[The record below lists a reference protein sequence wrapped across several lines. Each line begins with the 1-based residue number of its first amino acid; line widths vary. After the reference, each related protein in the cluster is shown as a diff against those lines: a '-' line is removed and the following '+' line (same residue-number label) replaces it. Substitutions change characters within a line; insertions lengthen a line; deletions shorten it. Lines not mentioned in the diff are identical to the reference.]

1 MFAQAKLWR
10 LWFLIFFLNPL
21 LIRDLSI
28 NKQTMQETLSYK
40 FLLVWEAA
48 GISFLFEWLDEQSD
62 KPEGFFFKRKEGG
75 GSYTGGLWCESVN
88 NRYNKLMESY
98 TISNEL
104 SSVTEYDEKRLLVVA
119 IHSSTI

>member
-1 MFAQAKLWR
+1 
-10 LWFLIFFLNPL
+10 
-21 LIRDLSI
+21 
-28 NKQTMQETLSYK
+28 MQETQSYK

-62 KPEGFFFKRKEGG
+62 KQGFFFKRKEGG
-75 GSYTGGLWCESVN
+75 GSYAGGLWCESVN
-88 NRYNKLMESY
+88 NRYNKLMESH